1 MIKHE
6 NSTSEKKIAADKPPP
21 ESRKKR
27 SILLCNI
34 MAPAKVFT
42 MDSAPTIILSK
53 QILLFA
59 KQNDATGSMRDK
71 NTEELCLTFRL

>member
-21 ESRKKR
+21 EKKKG

-59 KQNDATGSMRDK
+59 NKMMR
-71 NTEELCLTFRL
+71 LVA